1 MREHVDRGVWINIVL
16 NTDEAHVVLTL
27 TSALLLDDVDLTKES
42 REQIREW
49 RSEHG
54 PGFPELDKFTI
65 FLNERLGNRIDEQT
79 TRMMRVR
86 GDIRT
91 SQADRWR

>member
-1 MREHVDRGVWINIVL
+1 MREHVDRGVWMNIVL

-27 TSALLLDDVDLTKES
+27 TSALLLDDVDLT
-42 REQIREW
+42 
-49 RSEHG
+49 
-54 PGFPELDKFTI
+54 GFPELDKFTI